1 MTIDLATAPHAR
13 IYTSWGTVLY
23 VDPASGE
30 LRHGA
35 IETSP
40 ENAVIAAA
48 PEAMRA
54 GRRGR
59 IMHTANGV
67 CEAIICRAARSLSA
81 SRTDGIDG
89 EVGGTLFELVHLE
102 RGLIA
107 LREGG
112 QFLCAEPTG
121 SVTLSRSL
129 CSVWECFLASE
140 DWCTDREAAGEA
152 LTRDLGGAIFDRKLI
167 SHHIID
173 PLLRTEV
180 DSARRAMRLLFF
192 GYRARSHGRIYYDLC
207 KRLYDRGYIADVM
220 DWQADHTDHIA
231 KLSSYYDLFVTSLD
245 GVSALVDRYKIPYEK
260 IIALS
265 HGDYDIPMLID
276 EKGLEPFT
284 RFAAYGVVSPSL
296 LCSSLNLG
304 VTRIPAVVSIGIDFA
319 EFQAE
324 VPERLTTVGYAS
336 TISVISKYGVELK
349 REHLAREC
357 AEEAGLQY
365 RRSASS
371 ESYLWFVY
379 MPEFYKSVDAIVI
392 PSLQEGAGLPAME
405 AAAAGRLVIST
416 STGHFPLNAARGG
429 GIIAPMD
436 AGKFKAFAVNTL
448 RHYRDNPVA
457 YVDKCR
463 KIQEA
468 ARQFDWQYAIDDW
481 IELIE
486 SARHREGQNQ
496 AAYETGA

>member
-1 MTIDLATAPHAR
+1 MTDASVLPSAR
-13 IYTSWGTVLY
+13 LFTTWGTMLY

-54 GRRGR
+54 GRWGR
-59 IMHTANGV
+59 IIHTANGV
-67 CEAIICRAARSLSA
+67 CEAIVCRAARSLSA
-81 SRTDGIDG
+81 SRTDGIDV
-89 EVGGTLFELVHLE
+89 EVGATLLELVPLE

-112 QFLCAEPTG
+112 KFLCAEPTG
-121 SVTLSRSL
+121 GITLSRSR

-140 DWCTDREAAGEA
+140 DWCTDSAAA
-152 LTRDLGGAIFDRKLI
+152 SKAPTADLSGSTFDRKLI
-167 SHHIID
+167 SHHIIS
-173 PLLRTEV
+173 PLLRTENN
-180 DSARRAMRLLFF
+180 SAIRTTRLLFF
-192 GYRARSHGRIYYDLC
+192 GYRARSHGRVYYDLC
-207 KRLYDRGYIADVM
+207 KQLYDRGYIADVM
-220 DWQADHTDHIA
+220 DWKADHTDHIA
-231 KLSSYYDLFVTSLD
+231 KLTSYYDLFMTSLD
-245 GVSALVDRYKIPYEK
+245 GVSVLADRYKIPYEK

-265 HGDYDIPMLID
+265 HGDYDIPILID
-276 EKGLEPFT
+276 EKGLEPFSKV
-284 RFAAYGVVSPSL
+284 AAYGVVSPSL

-304 VTRIPAVVSIGIDFA
+304 VTRIPAVVPIGIDFD

-324 VPERLTTVGYAS
+324 IPEQLTTVGYAS
-336 TISVISKYGVELK
+336 TISVISKFGVELK

-357 AEEAGLQY
+357 AEEAGLDY
-365 RRSASS
+365 RRSVST

-379 MPEFYKSVDAIVI
+379 MPEFYKTVDAVLI

-416 STGHFPLNAARGG
+416 PTGHFPLKAAQGG
-429 GIIAPMD
+429 GIIAPID
-436 AGKFKAFAVNTL
+436 AGKFKTFAAAKL
-448 RHYRDNPVA
+448 RYYKDNPVA
-457 YVDKCR
+457 YRDKCQE
-463 KIQEA
+463 IQLA
-468 ARQFDWQYAIDDW
+468 ARQFDWRYAIDEW

-486 SARHREGQNQ
+486 SGRRGEQL
-496 AAYETGA
+496 AAVHEVGA